1 MVLLELELVDCA
13 DWQYVLQREPAGTS
27 PMIRSSTCNQT
38 ITLVEAERICLKW
51 VVGTMVHVNTIY
63 YAGKHRYR
71 SVRKMDL
78 VVTLT
83 LS

>member
-51 VVGTMVHVNTIY
+51 VVGTCIY

-83 LS
+83 LSLPW